1 MVEYRFD
8 RATETYV
15 FMEINGRF
23 WGSLPLAI
31 AAGVPFAA
39 GLVETAG
46 RGEPPPPF
54 VRNYPEITCCYW
66 IPATKSVLRVL
77 FQASAIRDPLYELD
91 RGGAVRS
98 YLSVQIGR
106 APSELQSLMRISYAV
121 FCLKKKKITNITQDN
136 KN

>member
-1 MVEYRFD
+1 
-8 RATETYV
+8 
-15 FMEINGRF
+15 MEINGRF

-66 IPATKSVLRVL
+66 IPATKYVLRVL
-77 FQASAIRDPLYELD
+77 FQASAIRDPLYELESKEE
-91 RGGAVRS
+91 RIVGNECVSTCRS
-98 YLSVQIGR
+98 SWSPDY
-106 APSELQSLMRISYAV
+106 
-121 FCLKKKKITNITQDN
+121 
-136 KN
+136 